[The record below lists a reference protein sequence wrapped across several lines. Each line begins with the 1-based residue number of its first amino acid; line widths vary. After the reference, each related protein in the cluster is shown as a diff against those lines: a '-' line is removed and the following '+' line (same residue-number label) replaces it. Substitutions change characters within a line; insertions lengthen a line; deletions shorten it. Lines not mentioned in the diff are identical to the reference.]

1 MRDMDTYDISPLK
14 DLIARQWRAHGRE
27 TPIDGLLLTS
37 VTAPTGPIHAV
48 YRPSLCVVVQGA
60 KTSMLGDRAYRYD
73 EGKCLIASMEVP
85 IRAEITRA
93 TPDRPYLAFSLA
105 LDPGT
110 ISDLLLELGGADE
123 TPARAA
129 LAVHAFELELVDPL
143 CRLLALC
150 DRPRDTAILAP
161 MIRREITWL
170 LLNGSMGPAL
180 RQIGLAGSHM
190 ARIGRAIACIRE
202 GFADQLNVRQLADVA
217 GMSPATFHRHFKAV
231 TAMTPVQ
238 YQKQLRLQEA
248 RRLLLSDGTDVARV
262 GYAIGYESPSQFS
275 REYRRLFGSP
285 PGRDGQEI
293 RRSLTPQVD
302 V

>member
-1 MRDMDTYDISPLK
+1 MENDHLAPLK
-14 DLIARQWRAHGRE
+14 ELLARLWQAHGRE
-27 TPIDGLLLTS
+27 TPIDGLFLTS
-37 VTAPTGPIHAV
+37 VTVPTGPIHAV

-60 KTSMLGDRAYRYD
+60 KTSMLGDRAYSYD
-73 EGKCLIASMEVP
+73 TGKCLIASMEVP

-93 TPDRPYLAFSLA
+93 TPDQPYLAFSLA
-105 LDPGT
+105 LDPAT
-110 ISDLLLELGGADE
+110 ISDLLLELELDGTVDA
-123 TPARAA
+123 PAGAA
-129 LAVHAFELELVDPL
+129 LAVHAFGPELADPL

-150 DRPRDTAILAP
+150 ERPRDITILAP
-161 MIRREITWL
+161 LIRREITWL
-170 LLNGSMGPAL
+170 LLNGPMGPAL

-190 ARIGRAIACIRE
+190 ARIGRALACIRTS
-202 GFADQLNVRQLADVA
+202 FADQLNVRQLADVA

-248 RRLLLSDGTDVARV
+248 RRLLLSDNADVARI

-285 PGRDGQEI
+285 PGRDGQQI
-293 RRSLTPQVD
+293 RRVLTPQVD